1 MNLLVVLVVA
11 ALSAAADDAPTRR
24 ETIPPP
30 DHNCT
35 IPVVGFTAFRG
46 PELLK
51 RGVRSVRTR
60 AVCRVVI
67 VVNGHEDASVDAAV
81 EELWAEGVADATTT
95 QTVVVT
101 LARNRG
107 VSASWN
113 EVIESTPN
121 AEYWLICNSDV
132 AFRNGTLDDIGP
144 ELALMLSG
152 GDGMAIFGFPTR
164 NGIQY
169 GQIAF
174 ALSAKKRRAVGQ
186 FD

>member
-1 MNLLVVLVVA
+1 M
-11 ALSAAADDAPTRR
+11 
-24 ETIPPP
+24 
-30 DHNCT
+30 
-35 IPVVGFTAFRG
+35 
-46 PELLK
+46 
-51 RGVRSVRTR
+51 RSVRTR

-67 VVNGHEDASVDAAV
+67 VVNGHEDESVDAAV

-132 AFRNGTLDDIGP
+132 AFHNGTLDDIGP

-152 GDGMAIFGFPTR
+152 GDGMAR
-164 NGIQY
+164 EW
-169 GQIAF
+169 
-174 ALSAKKRRAVGQ
+174 RWW
-186 FD
+186 